1 MADKKTKTG
10 FLGNWIVRNLLAAL
24 SIAVVLLVGA
34 MIFLNVATKHNQ
46 ELIVPDL
53 SNMSVADADSIAVSE
68 GMRIEVVD
76 SVFVKRMKKGA
87 VYRQNPI
94 AGSKVKQGRRIS
106 LTINAVNAKKVTM
119 PNVVGL
125 SMRQAMAEIQS
136 RGLVLGKLIY
146 KEDLATNNVLRQL
159 MNDKDIEPGTQV
171 ESEAVVNLVLG
182 LDASDSRTYV
192 PDVLGMRNI
201 SAVDAVHSS
210 SLNIKRL
217 RFDSTVK
224 DYDDS
229 LAAVVYKQTP
239 EPSDSVSVMKGGEIT
254 LFMTIDENKVP
265 QRLEK
270 QYSAK

>member
-87 VYRQNPI
+87 VYRQNPV
-94 AGSKVKQGRRIS
+94 AGSKVKQGRRIA

-182 LDASDSRTYV
+182 LDAGDSRTYV

-239 EPSDSVSVMKGGEIT
+239 EPSDSVSVMKGDEIT